1 MVATVWL
8 TLVWQALCKQA
19 YNVRVGKLGTEHR
32 DTMECT
38 AMLRICG
45 PRVKYSTKESRKD
58 RKKAPNHK
66 PDEENLGGF
75 AELLGKIGKMASA
88 SSTEGFHDLLSGL
101 GKPEEGKEKKKKKK
115 LTKEEQA
122 AKDKAKREKL
132 TKDEKAAIRRLYPE
146 ELKALQRKKR
156 LEELE
161 EKRKKMEE
169 KKLEDERL
177 QKEAE
182 ETEEDEEDEVCTHS
196 SCLHFA
202 CAKCSVSVALLHSI
216 GLTRFCTLT
225 VSFSLFTLLLL
236 LSTVTLSE
244 SDF

>member
-1 MVATVWL
+1 
-8 TLVWQALCKQA
+8 
-19 YNVRVGKLGTEHR
+19 
-32 DTMECT
+32 
-38 AMLRICG
+38 
-45 PRVKYSTKESRKD
+45 
-58 RKKAPNHK
+58 
-66 PDEENLGGF
+66 
-75 AELLGKIGKMASA
+75 
-88 SSTEGFHDLLSGL
+88 
-101 GKPEEGKEKKKKKK
+101 
-115 LTKEEQA
+115 
-122 AKDKAKREKL
+122 
-132 TKDEKAAIRRLYPE
+132 
-146 ELKALQRKKR
+146 
-156 LEELE
+156 
-161 EKRKKMEE
+161 MEE